1 MTIVRNFATHT
12 LESLQETFDAYGRR
26 MATIKRTDPLLS
38 DLEQTRNT
46 IVEFASRLPKAIK
59 FIGPANGIFLNRLD
73 QDDDGIDLPRLPFE
87 CICLEVPLDL
97 EDRTTFGGAAAV
109 RQPDRAVILAYYPD
123 RNLGYSQAARDLHGE
138 LHPDEFLVTAAFG
151 FKDEPWR
158 VYPGAVLVTSRA
170 EQPGI
175 CRLRVE
181 NAPRS
186 ILLLPI
192 GVKFESVESP
202 YGVAGSDL
210 GREAIAICEMCNVLQ
225 CTNIVTELLDPPQ
238 ALNAKRA
245 RNGKLPF
252 FEYRILKI
260 EERAG
265 STVERGG
272 THAAPRLHYRRGHIR
287 RLPDSRKTWVRPAMV
302 GDKTRGLIMKDY
314 DVTETRAPV

>member
-1 MTIVRNFATHT
+1 MNIVRNFATHA
-12 LESLQETFDAYGRR
+12 LESLQETFDAQGRR
-26 MATIKRTDPLLS
+26 MAALKRTDPLFS
-38 DLEQTRNT
+38 DLDQTRNT
-46 IVEFASRLPKAIK
+46 IVEFASRASKAIK
-59 FIGPANGIFLNRLD
+59 FIGPTNGVFLNRLD
-73 QDDDGIDLPRLPFE
+73 QDDDGVDLPRLPFE
-87 CICLEVPLDL
+87 CICLEVALDL
-97 EDRTTFGGAAAV
+97 EERSVAGTAAV

-158 VYPGAVLVTSRA
+158 MYPGAVLVTSRA

-175 CRLRVE
+175 CRLQVD

-192 GVKFESVESP
+192 GVKFDSVENQ
-202 YGVAGSDL
+202 YGAAVSDL

-225 CTNIVTELLDPPQ
+225 CTNIVTETLSPPT
-238 ALNAKRA
+238 ALSSKRA
-245 RNGKLPF
+245 SKGRVPF

-260 EERAG
+260 EERTTGNAELGG
-265 STVERGG
+265 S
-272 THAAPRLHYRRGHIR
+272 HASPRLHYRRGHIR

-302 GDKTRGLIMKDY
+302 GDKSRGLIMKDY
-314 DVTETRAPV
+314 DVTAAGAKP